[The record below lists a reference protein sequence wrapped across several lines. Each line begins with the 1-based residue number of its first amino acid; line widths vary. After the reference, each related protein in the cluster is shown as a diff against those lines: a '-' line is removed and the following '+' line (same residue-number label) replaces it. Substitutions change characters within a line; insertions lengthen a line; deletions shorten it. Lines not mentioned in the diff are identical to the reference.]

1 MKKIYKKISCC
12 IIILMLVSSF
22 SICSVYADDGLGDLD
37 AGATIKNG
45 ISAGVGGAVV
55 GGVTGAM
62 AGGIGAG
69 PGAVVGGLTGALSG
83 MVTTTVNQLLK

>member
-1 MKKIYKKISCC
+1 
-12 IIILMLVSSF
+12 MLVSSF

-55 GGVTGAM
+55 GGVTGAV
-62 AGGIGAG
+62 A
-69 PGAVVGGLTGALSG
+69 GGLTGAIGG
-83 MVTTTVNQLLK
+83 MVTTTVSQLLK